1 MAKNEQRSDRFR
13 LLVYGRMWQRW
24 AFPCIL
30 IIPASATV
38 WRFAPQISIIDQRL
52 RLLTLFPALAAVLLL
67 IYTFWARQR
76 SWVECRTGH
85 LRIQTPILPV
95 AISYSRVRVVRP
107 KPFAQ
112 VYNAALTNPARRRW
126 LEPYLHTTA
135 LSVELTA
142 YPVDEKWL
150 QLWISP
156 YLLDPDSPEIVLVVS
171 DWMTL
176 SRQIDDFRGR
186 WMERR
191 SKQARRR
198 NQRARS

>member
-1 MAKNEQRSDRFR
+1 MVKNEQRSDRFR

-24 AFPCIL
+24 AFPCLL
-30 IIPASATV
+30 IAPASVAL
-38 WRFAPQISIIDQRL
+38 WWLAPQISMIDQRL
-52 RLLTLFPALAAVLLL
+52 RILTLFPALAAVLMF
-67 IYTFWARQR
+67 IYTFWARNR

-85 LRIQTPILPV
+85 LRIQTPVLPV

-112 VYNAALTNPARRRW
+112 VYNAALTNPARHRW
-126 LEPYLHTTA
+126 LEPYLRTTA

-150 QLWISP
+150 RLWISP

-198 NQRARS
+198 NQRARR